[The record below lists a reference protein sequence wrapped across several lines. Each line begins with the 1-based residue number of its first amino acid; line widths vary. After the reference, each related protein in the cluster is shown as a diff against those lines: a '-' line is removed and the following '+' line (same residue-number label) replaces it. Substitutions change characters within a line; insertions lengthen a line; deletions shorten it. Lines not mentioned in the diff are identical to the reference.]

1 MALLAMCIVISAAS
15 AVDLANDFKSNDF
28 TVKVASGTDFTE
40 TVHVSTNDMNFMIF
54 ENSDKNSKEVAEMRK
69 DLKGTDTLVEFERLY
84 KSKKD
89 GEGFHS
95 ACKLYNAW
103 KKENKNK

>member
-1 MALLAMCIVISAAS
+1 MAKKAES
-15 AVDLANDFKSNDF
+15 FKVNAEEKTIIIYDNVKQTTAEKTLVEFYLTQGF
-28 TVKVASGTDFTE
+28 TPL
-40 TVHVSTNDMNFMIF
+40 F
-54 ENSDKNSKEVAEMRK
+54 EKKKKGITVAEMRK

>member
-1 MALLAMCIVISAAS
+1 MAKKAES
-15 AVDLANDFKSNDF
+15 FKVNAKKKEITLYTNVEQTTAEKTLIEIYLNQGF
-28 TVKVASGTDFTE
+28 TPL
-40 TVHVSTNDMNFMIF
+40 F
-54 ENSDKNSKEVAEMRK
+54 EEKKKGITVAEMRK
-69 DLKGTDTLVEFERLY
+69 DLKGTDKLAEFERLY

-103 KKENKNK
+103 KKENKDK